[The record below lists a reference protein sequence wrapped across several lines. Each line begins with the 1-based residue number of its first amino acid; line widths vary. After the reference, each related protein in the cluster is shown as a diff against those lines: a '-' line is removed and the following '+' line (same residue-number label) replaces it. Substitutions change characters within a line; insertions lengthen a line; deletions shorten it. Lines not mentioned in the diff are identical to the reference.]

1 MKKLLV
7 LVDFQNDFID
17 GVLGTPE
24 AMAIVPNVI
33 KKVKEWDGDIWFTV
47 DTHYNNYFE
56 TNEGKHLPVLHCI
69 KDTIGWELHDGVANI
84 VREKLTPHEFQ
95 GGTFLKNSF
104 GSNRLA
110 YNIKIEGYDYIEF
123 IGLCTDICVV
133 SNALIIKAL
142 YPEISAPILEN
153 KIKHIKEVDPD
164 VVVMDCPGCMLQIK
178 GGLDARGIDNIK
190 VKHTAEILAEKRG
203 LK

>member
-17 GVLGTPE
+17 GALGTPE
-24 AMAIVPNVI
+24 AIAIVPNVI

-84 VREKLTPHEFQ
+84 VREKITPHEFQ

-123 IGLCTDICVV
+123 IGLCTDICVI
-133 SNALIIKAL
+133 SNAIIAKSYVPEAQIVVDSNCCAGSTPENHKAAL
-142 YPEISAPILEN
+142 NVMKACQIDILEE
-153 KIKHIKEVDPD
+153 IK
-164 VVVMDCPGCMLQIK
+164 
-178 GGLDARGIDNIK
+178 
-190 VKHTAEILAEKRG
+190 
-203 LK
+203 